1 MRSVPVMSDGMRSG
15 VNWMREN
22 LRSSAC
28 AMVWMRSV
36 FASPGTPTM
45 RQLPPAKS
53 AVSTCSI
60 TASCPM
66 IRLRSSV
73 TMWSRPCFRREARSV
88 SVFVETSGDASDV
101 MRFEPLSSHPI
112 NDVVDGQLVGVISDV
127 HWPPTVTGPLHVVSD
142 VVVVIDHHHQRLLW
156 IVVLVDAKKLGSEIR
171 VVRILHVERRNPEED
186 VEHGM
191 RDRETVDAGLG
202 KHATDLRLEVR
213 PLAAHEVVDD
223 EEPAFLQILPQSFDL
238 GVRRVPVPRFRQIR
252 DRVAEERRIVE
263 RVDVAPFDVWQQRGQ
278 LAHHREEVALHL
290 RIVELPSAS
299 SIHGVANP
307 GERKSPVVRHIW
319 LDRDAE
325 PPIAPSLPLRVRR
338 SSEPCQCERECQ
350 WYPQSEIRNPHL
362 APSASTR
369 TSGNSLPACMPRSTA
384 RSGRNRRPTIPSSRQ
399 CHCCNSRSPSAAS
412 TDRCP
417 RKSHGIPTSARS
429 RDDDSRVR

>member
-28 AMVWMRSV
+28 AMVWMSSV

-112 NDVVDGQLVGVISDV
+112 NDVVDGQLVGVIRDV
-127 HWPPTVTGPLHVVSD
+127 HWPPPVARPLHVVAD
-142 VVVVIDHHHQRLLW
+142 VIVVIDHHHQRLPG
-156 IVVLVDAKKLGSEIR
+156 IVVLVDAKKLGGEIR
-171 VVRILHVERRNPEED
+171 VVRVLHVERRNPEED
-186 VEHGM
+186 VEDGM
-191 RDRETVDAGLG
+191 RDGETVDARLR
-202 KHATDLRLEVR
+202 KHATNLRLEVR

-223 EEPAFLQILPQSFDL
+223 EEPAFLQILSQSFDFR
-238 GVRRVPVPRFRQIR
+238 VRRVPVPRLRQVR
-252 DRVAEERRIVE
+252 DRVAEQRRIVE
-263 RVDVAPFDVWQQRGQ
+263 RVDVAPFDVWPERRQ
-278 LAHHREEVALHL
+278 LAHHREEIALHL

-299 SIHGVANP
+299 PRHGVANP
-307 GERKSPVVRHIW
+307 GERESPVVRHVW
-319 LDRDAE
+319 LDRHAE
-325 PPIAPSLPLRVRR
+325 PPIAPSLPLCVRR
-338 SSEPCQCERECQ
+338 NSEPRHRERECQ
-350 WYPQSEIRNPHL
+350 CYPQSEIRNPHS

-384 RSGRNRRPTIPSSRQ
+384 RSARTRRPTTPSSRR
-399 CHCCNSRSPSAAS
+399 CHCCS
-412 TDRCP
+412 
-417 RKSHGIPTSARS
+417 
-429 RDDDSRVR
+429 